1 MTAARL
7 HRQVRSRAVLA
18 ALTPWLALMLAT
30 ARSPA
35 AEPTTDACQ
44 ETWSKER
51 QRPTLVTNLP
61 NRGISGHV
69 AWLTIEVEHG
79 VGEQV
84 LPGGI
89 ELAADAPEVRLL
101 RAAEFALPEPTS
113 PVKATLERKDAGTR
127 AKTTIRL
134 PLIPLPKQAGR
145 HQLAL
150 PPLPIAV
157 ARASGEVQTLC
168 TTQADITV
176 EDPLAGTPAAEPAKD
191 PDARQQ
197 RELWT
202 AARDLAIAL
211 LIALPTALALALLF
225 LRFRGSWKK
234 APPPVPPRPAWEV
247 ALSRLEA
254 LEQEGL
260 LHRHEYELFLDGV
273 VDTLREY
280 LGSRYGFD
288 GLECTTREILRQ
300 LEQRAPDFSSIL
312 DVRGLLQRTD
322 LVKFARRL
330 PTEEECREAIDQVRR
345 IVRTTTPGPSLDPR
359 TASPQGAR
367 T

>member
-1 MTAARL
+1 MSARL
-7 HRQVRSRAVLA
+7 RSVAGALVLTLWVARALVFPLS
-18 ALTPWLALMLAT
+18 T
-30 ARSPA
+30 ARAQA
-35 AEPTTDACQ
+35 AEPDAGSSCQ

-51 QRPTLVTNLP
+51 ERPLLATRLPDRGTAGHLTWLV
-61 NRGISGHV
+61 
-69 AWLTIEVEHG
+69 IEVDHG

-84 LPGGI
+84 LPGGV
-89 ELAADAPEVRLL
+89 ELSADAPEVRLL
-101 RAAEFALPEPTS
+101 AAAEFVLPHPAS
-113 PVKATLERKDAGTR
+113 PVKASMERKDSGAR

-134 PLIPLPKQAGR
+134 PLIPLPKAAGR
-145 HQLAL
+145 HVLEL

-168 TTQADITV
+168 TTGARITV
-176 EDPLAGTPAAEPAKD
+176 EDPLAGVPAAEPSHD
-191 PDARQQ
+191 PPPRPQ

-211 LIALPTALALALLF
+211 CIAIPAALLLALLF
-225 LRFRGSWKK
+225 LRFKDAFKK

-247 ALSRLEA
+247 ALSRLQA

-260 LHRHEYELFLDGV
+260 LDRHEYETFLDGV

-300 LEQRAPDFSSIL
+300 LEQRAPDFSSML

-330 PTEEECREAIDQVRR
+330 PTVDECREAIDQVRR

-359 TASPQGAR
+359 SAGPAEAR
-367 T
+367 S

>member
-1 MTAARL
+1 MIRVL
-7 HRQVRSRAVLA
+7 SLA
-18 ALTPWLALMLAT
+18 ALTLLIVPSLAK
-30 ARSPA
+30 A
-35 AEPTTDACQ
+35 AEPELAACE
-44 ETWSKER
+44 ETWSKDR
-51 QRPTLVTNLP
+51 QRPNLETRLP
-61 NRGISGHV
+61 DRGTSGHV
-69 AWLTIEVEHG
+69 AWLTIVVDHL

-84 LPGGI
+84 LPGGV

-101 RAAEFALPEPTS
+101 KAAEFVLPHPQS
-113 PVKATLERKDAGTR
+113 PVKASLDRKDAGTR
-127 AKTTIRL
+127 AKTEIRL

-145 HQLAL
+145 HVLEL

-168 TTQADITV
+168 TTSAKITV
-176 EDPLAGTPAAEPAKD
+176 EDPLAGTPAAEPTKD
-191 PDARQQ
+191 PPARPQ

-202 AARDLAIAL
+202 AARDLAVAL
-211 LIALPTALALALLF
+211 LIAIPTALALALLF
-225 LRFRGSWKK
+225 LRFKDAFKK

-247 ALSRLEA
+247 ALSRLQA

-260 LHRHEYELFLDGV
+260 LDRHEYELFLDGV

-300 LEQRAPDFSSIL
+300 LEQRAPDFSSML

-330 PTEEECREAIDQVRR
+330 PTIDECREAIDQVRR

-359 TASPQGAR
+359 SQIPVDAR